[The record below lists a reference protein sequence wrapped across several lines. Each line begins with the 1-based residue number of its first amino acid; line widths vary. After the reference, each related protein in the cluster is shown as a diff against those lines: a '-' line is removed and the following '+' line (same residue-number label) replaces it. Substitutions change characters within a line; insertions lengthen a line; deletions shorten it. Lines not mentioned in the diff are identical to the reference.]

1 MGMIKN
7 LNIQVSFGII
17 VISMLLEG
25 AVAALTFIDIRIRMT
40 KEGAPNQ
47 VQNNDILKSSGTK
60 WSSKHETAIRRKVDS
75 LDAER
80 KFEPQKLSASELAER
95 FPPYEFDNLGYYPP
109 VSMRTSASSITG
121 EKTSSTRSA
130 HSLQTLSTVV
140 TCVSCEYDA
149 KYSDRNSLESL
160 V

>member
-25 AVAALTFIDIRIRMT
+25 AVAALTFIDIRIRIT

-47 VQNNDILKSSGTK
+47 VQNNILKSSGTK

-75 LDAER
+75 LDAEK

-109 VSMRTSASSITG
+109 VPMRTSASSVSGGQTCSANG
-121 EKTSSTRSA
+121 SA
-130 HSLQTLSTVV
+130 HSLQTQSTVV